1 VFKLIWNNNSAAKER
16 AAAPDPAPDA
26 GQLRMLLEH
35 FPIGRKIRYFP
46 EFQRDIVFQTI
57 IIAYGVNDQLV
68 YSREAVRRNADGQ
81 PAAFLLGERKA
92 PLKVEQVRKLQIM
105 VPDTSDMERSL
116 DYIRRA
122 SLGRNGQFVRGN
134 TITLIADT
142 CQQGIPSLDTQ
153 VDSRIKLKDGPYLD
167 NQMVLLRP
175 EFDTLRIAD
184 QRQKAR
190 VQSDLPVNLYL
201 KEDAPPVACI
211 LGDFSDV
218 SMRLATRPGQPGL
231 PAMRSNDKVVVVI
244 NLGGPARNYRIR
256 GAVFRASMDACVI
269 KMRQIYKDGDFVPI
283 RTMDVLEIKT
293 ELLNLNG

>member
-1 VFKLIWNNNSAAKER
+1 MFKLIWNNNSAAKER